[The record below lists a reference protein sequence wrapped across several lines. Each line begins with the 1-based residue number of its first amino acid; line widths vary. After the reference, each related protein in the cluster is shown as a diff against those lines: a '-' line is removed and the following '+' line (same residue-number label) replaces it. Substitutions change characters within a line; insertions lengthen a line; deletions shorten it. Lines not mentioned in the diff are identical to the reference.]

1 MTTQEPGWDLYRAF
15 LAVLEE
21 GSLSGGARS
30 LGLTQ
35 PTMGRQI
42 EALELALGVKLF
54 TRSQTGLAAT
64 DTALTLRPFAENLR
78 ATANALRR
86 ASTDASANGGG
97 TVRITASEVVC
108 VEVLPP
114 ILTALRETH
123 PAIKIELVASNRT
136 QDLLQRDADI
146 AVRMVQP
153 SQAALIARRIG
164 AIPLGLFAHRRYL
177 ELHGMPASIAELK
190 QHTLIGFDQ
199 ETNYIRAMQKRGLP
213 LSRNTFSLSADNQL
227 VQLAAIRAGYGIGM
241 CQTGLVKNN
250 PDLSPVLPAALKDEL
265 ETWIVMH
272 EDLRSSE
279 RCRITF
285 DALAGGVS
293 RYINDND
300 QLGRSAPWTDSV

>member
-35 PTMGRQI
+35 PTVGRQI
-42 EALELALGVKLF
+42 EALEQALGVKLF

-86 ASTDASANGGG
+86 ASADASASSHG
-97 TVRITASEVVC
+97 TVRVTASDVVG

-114 ILTALRETH
+114 ILTALREQH
-123 PAIKIELVASNRT
+123 PAIKIELVLSNRT

-153 SQAALIARRIG
+153 SQAALIARRVG

-177 ELHGMPASIAELK
+177 DLCGMPASIADLK
-190 QHTLIGFDQ
+190 HHALIGFDQ
-199 ETNYIRAMQKRGLP
+199 ETNYIRTMQRRGLS
-213 LSRNTFSLSADNQL
+213 LSREMFSLCTDNQL
-227 VQLAAIRAGYGIGM
+227 AQLAAIRAGYGIGM
-241 CQTGLVKNN
+241 CQTALAKPN
-250 PDLSPVLPAALKDEL
+250 PDLLPVLPQAIAGEL

-279 RCRITF
+279 RCRHVF
-285 DALAGGVS
+285 DALASGVS
-293 RYINDND
+293 DYISRYLDD
-300 QLGRSAPWTDSV
+300 DA

>member
-15 LAVLEE
+15 LAVMEE
-21 GSLSGGARS
+21 GSLSGGARR

-35 PTMGRQI
+35 PTVGRQI
-42 EALELALGVKLF
+42 EALEQALGIKLF

-86 ASTDASANGGG
+86 ASTDASASSHG
-97 TVRITASEVVC
+97 TVRITVSDVVG

-123 PAIKIELVASNRT
+123 PAIKIELVLSNRT

-146 AVRMVQP
+146 AIRMVQP
-153 SQAALIARRIG
+153 SQGALIARRVG
-164 AIPLGLFAHRRYL
+164 AIPLGLYAHRRYL
-177 ELHGMPASIAELK
+177 KQCGMPASIADLK
-190 QHTLIGFDQ
+190 NHALIGFDQ
-199 ETNYIRAMQKRGLP
+199 ETSYIRNMQKRGLP
-213 LSRNTFSLSADNQL
+213 LTRDMFSLFTDNQL
-227 VQLAAIRAGYGIGM
+227 AQLAAIRAGYGIGM
-241 CQTGLVKNN
+241 CQVALVKSN
-250 PDLSPVLPAALKDEL
+250 PELLPVLPQAVASEL

-279 RCRITF
+279 RCRIVF
-285 DALAGGVS
+285 DALVS
-293 RYINDND
+293 GMSNYISKDN
-300 QLGRSAPWTDSV
+300 

>member
-35 PTMGRQI
+35 PTVGRQI
-42 EALELALGVKLF
+42 EALEQALGVKLF

-64 DTALTLRPFAENLR
+64 DIALTLRPFAENLR

-86 ASTDASANGGG
+86 ASTAAGASG
-97 TVRITASEVVC
+97 TVRITASDVVGA
-108 VEVLPP
+108 EVLPP
-114 ILTALRETH
+114 ILTALREAH
-123 PAIKIELVASNRT
+123 PAIKIELVLSNRA
-136 QDLLQRDADI
+136 QDLLNRDADI

-164 AIPLGLFAHRRYL
+164 VIPLGLYAHRRYL
-177 ELHGMPASIAELK
+177 DRCGVPATYGELK
-190 QHTLIGFDQ
+190 NHALIGFDQ
-199 ETNYIRAMQKRGLP
+199 ETNYIRVMQKRGLA
-213 LSRNTFSLSADNQL
+213 LQREMFSLHTDNQL
-227 VQLAAIRAGYGIGM
+227 AQLAAIRAGYGIGM
-241 CQTGLVKNN
+241 CQTPLARHN
-250 PDLSPVLPAALKDEL
+250 PELFPVLEEAVKSEL

-279 RCRITF
+279 RCRIVF
-285 DALAGGVS
+285 DALVSGVSSYIAGG
-293 RYINDND
+293 N
-300 QLGRSAPWTDSV
+300 

>member
-35 PTMGRQI
+35 PTVGRQI
-42 EALELALGVKLF
+42 EALEQALGVKLF

-78 ATANALRR
+78 ASANALRR
-86 ASTDASANGGG
+86 ASADASASSHG
-97 TVRITASEVVC
+97 TVRITASDVVGA
-108 VEVLPP
+108 EVLPP
-114 ILTALRETH
+114 ILTTLREQH
-123 PAIKIELVASNRT
+123 PAIKIELVLSNRN

-146 AVRMVQP
+146 AVRMAQP
-153 SQAALIARRIG
+153 SQAALIARRVG

-177 ELHGMPASIAELK
+177 ELCGMPASIADLK
-190 QHTLIGFDQ
+190 NHALIGFDQ
-199 ETNYIRAMQKRGLP
+199 ETDYIRNMQRRGLP
-213 LSRNTFSLSADNQL
+213 LTRDMFSLCTDNQL
-227 VQLAAIRAGYGIGM
+227 AQLAAIRAGYGIGM
-241 CQTGLVKNN
+241 CQTPLAKPN
-250 PDLSPVLPAALKDEL
+250 PALLPVLPDAIKGEI

-279 RCRITF
+279 RCRIVF
-285 DALAGGVS
+285 DALASGVS
-293 RYINDND
+293 AYISA
-300 QLGRSAPWTDSV
+300 RS